1 MKPTRGRPPPEGAR
15 VLMLANLER
24 KVARD
29 PARIVIVWDREG
41 FWASWVRNFGNL
53 KNLENTHHENP

>member
-1 MKPTRGRPPPEGAR
+1 
-15 VLMLANLER
+15 MLAILER

-41 FWASWVRNFGNL
+41 FWASWVQNFGNL